1 MFASGVIW
9 LVLSLSG
16 LMHLEIDGMAQLI
29 FYAILFVIV
38 VLATMIYSVM
48 FFRKNQPEN
57 ILRN

>member
-9 LVLSLSG
+9 LVSSVNG

-48 FFRKNQPEN
+48 FFLKNQPEN